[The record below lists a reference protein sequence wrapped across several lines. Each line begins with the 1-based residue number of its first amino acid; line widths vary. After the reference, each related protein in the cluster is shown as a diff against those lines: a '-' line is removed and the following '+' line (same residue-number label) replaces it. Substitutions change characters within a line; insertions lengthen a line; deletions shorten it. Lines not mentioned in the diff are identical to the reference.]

1 MSIALLG
8 LIYNILN
15 LLIFIIIAWDVVS
28 WLLAFNIINTRNQVV
43 FQIVKTLNA
52 LIDPLV
58 SPIRRIMPNFGGLD
72 FSPIILLF
80 GIYFLQSWI
89 NQIARGNIL

>member
-15 LLIFIIIAWDVVS
+15 LLIFIILAWVIVS
-28 WLLAFNIINTRNQVV
+28 WLLTFNIINTQNRIVY
-43 FQIVKTLNA
+43 QIVKTLDA
-52 LIDPLV
+52 LINPLV
-58 SPIRRIMPNFGGLD
+58 APIRRIVPGFGGLD

-89 NQIARGNIL
+89 VQISKGNFL